1 MGYVVSGWETAED
14 IKEAGG
20 VEGIEGAIDRAPCA
34 DAMVNPV
41 MLTSAAWEISRLVPV
56 SRLPDSAE
64 VERSG
69 SVLELGL

>member
-20 VEGIEGAIDRAPCA
+20 VEGIEGAIDPAPCA

-41 MLTSAAWEISRLVPV
+41 MLTSAA
-56 SRLPDSAE
+56 
-64 VERSG
+64 
-69 SVLELGL
+69 LGNFKTCPGIATA